1 VNWLLDN
8 VLEIKQLTKTFGEQ
22 LVLDD
27 VSLSLKKGMIYG
39 LLGANGAGKTT
50 IIKAIFDLVKP
61 NSGEIYLF
69 NEKMPQAVDQFKK
82 LGSIIE
88 TPVFYENMTVEENLL
103 LHCDYMGEQFK
114 VNVDKVLQDVGL
126 SEAKGKMID
135 QLSLGM
141 KQRLGLG
148 RALLNEPQ
156 LLILDEPINGLDPEG
171 IIDFRNLILRINQTY
186 GTTVLISSHILIEVF
201 KIADTIGIVAKGKLI
216 KEVGKKEL
224 EEMDM
229 DIEEYY
235 LSLVKGGGNE

>member
-1 VNWLLDN
+1 MDN

>member
-1 VNWLLDN
+1 MNWLLDN

-224 EEMDM
+224 EDMDM

>member
-1 VNWLLDN
+1 MNWLLDN

-50 IIKAIFDLVKP
+50 IIKAIFDFVKP

>member
-1 VNWLLDN
+1 MDN

-224 EEMDM
+224 EDMDM

>member
-1 VNWLLDN
+1 MKLLLDN
-8 VLEIKQLTKTFGEQ
+8 VLEIRNLRKAFGEQ
-22 LVLDD
+22 LVLDN

-61 NSGEIYLF
+61 QSGEIYLF
-69 NEKMPQAVDQFKK
+69 NKKMPQSVEQYKK
-82 LGSIIE
+82 VGSIIE

-114 VNVDKVLQDVGL
+114 NNIDKVLQDVGL
-126 SEAKGKMID
+126 FNEKEKRID

-148 RALLNEPQ
+148 RALLNEPE

-171 IIDFRNLILRINQTY
+171 IIDFRKLILSINQTY

-201 KIADTIGIVAKGKLI
+201 KIADMIGIVSKGKLI
-216 KEVGKKEL
+216 KEISKNRLEEL
-224 EEMDM
+224 EL

-235 LSLVKGGGNE
+235 LSLVKEKVSV

>member
-1 VNWLLDN
+1 MNWLLDN